1 MNHPINILVTINS
14 KYLVALLVMMRSMT
28 LSNPGE
34 TFNVYLMY
42 SELRDDELKFLRD
55 TLARQGH
62 ALHPVQLDDQL
73 FRDAKINFH
82 FSKEIYYRLMVSEA
96 LPQDVDRVLY
106 LDPDI
111 IVNNPVRPLY
121 DMELG
126 DHFFAMAGGVNE
138 AMELLWKTRLNMP
151 LDKKYLNTGVLLFNL
166 VAMRETYDMAKVL
179 RFIDENEDMLL
190 WPDQDVINVLFHD
203 KTVVLDPDMYNYD
216 ARYHALKMLRKGA
229 KAFFKNQVVFVHYMG
244 PLKPWKANYLGM
256 LKDVFD
262 KAAKQTELPPGVEL
276 PLKD

>member
-1 MNHPINILVTINS
+1 MSAPINILVTINS
-14 KYLVALLVMMRSMT
+14 KYLVALLVMLRSMT
-28 LSNPGE
+28 LANPGE

-42 SELRDDELKFLRD
+42 SELHDDEIKFLGDSLR
-55 TLARQGH
+55 RQGH
-62 ALHPVQLDDQL
+62 ALYPVVLDDSL
-73 FRDAKINFH
+73 FQDAKVTFH

-96 LPQDVDRVLY
+96 LPKDVDRVLY

-121 DMELG
+121 DIELSG
-126 DHFFAMAGGVNE
+126 FYFAMAGGVNE
-138 AMELLWKTRLNMP
+138 AMDLVWKTRLGMP
-151 LDKKYLNTGVLLFNL
+151 LDRKYLNTGVVLFNL
-166 VAMRETYDMAKVL
+166 EVMRGAYDPAEVL
-179 RFIDENEDMLL
+179 RFIKENEDKLL
-190 WPDQDVINVLFHD
+190 WPDQDVINALFHD
-203 KTVVLDPDMYNYD
+203 KAIVLDPDLYNYD

-244 PLKPWKANYLGM
+244 PLKPWRSGYLGM
-256 LKDVFD
+256 LKDLFD